1 MCSMHNAIFRG
12 FNSIYQQASYA
23 SNTDKL
29 DFVGYCLA
37 RYKMLK
43 FHTENEHN
51 SLFPKT
57 EEFLKDDTIQAGMYE
72 EHGMFTREDCKD
84 EDVS

>member
-1 MCSMHNAIFRG
+1 
-12 FNSIYQQASYA
+12 
-23 SNTDKL
+23 
-29 DFVGYCLA
+29 
-37 RYKMLK
+37 MLK